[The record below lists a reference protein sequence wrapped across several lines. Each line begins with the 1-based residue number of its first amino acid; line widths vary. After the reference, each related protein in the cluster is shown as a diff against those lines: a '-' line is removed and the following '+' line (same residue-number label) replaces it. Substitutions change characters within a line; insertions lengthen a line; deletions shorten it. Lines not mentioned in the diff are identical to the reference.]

1 MLNFNKVIVAGRL
14 TANPR
19 LHTFSSGKKKVAIR
33 IASNREWKGENGE
46 KNKDTLFVNCE
57 AWGSQAEKISTWFK
71 VGRPILVEGSLA
83 HQDEWTNKE
92 GKIIKEMMIKISNWE
107 FVDDKDSGNNG
118 SESIPEYA
126 ENCESEETTPEDF
139 DALVEQVVNGN

>member
-19 LHTFSSGKKKVAIR
+19 FHTFEGGKKKVNIR
-33 IASNREWKGENGE
+33 IASNREWTGDNGE
-46 KNKDTLFVNCE
+46 KKKDTLFINCE
-57 AWGSQAEKISTWFK
+57 AWGNKAERISNWFK
-71 VGRPILVEGSLA
+71 VGRPILVEGRLE
-83 HQDEWTNKE
+83 HQKEWTNKE
-92 GKIIKEMMIKISNWE
+92 GKIIKEMMINVSNWE

-118 SESIPEYA
+118 DSIPESS

-139 DALVEQVVNGN
+139 DALVEKAVNGN